1 MILWTSLLNV
11 LILLVAAMLL
21 GGIFERLKQ
30 HAVLGYLFAGALIGP
45 HVLDLMPN
53 HEAIASIAELGVAL
67 LLFMIGLEF
76 SWRRL
81 RSLGGIALGGGTLQ
95 VMATIVVS
103 MLVAVTLGLEVRE
116 ALVVSA
122 MVALSSTAIV
132 MRLLADRAAVDSVYG
147 RNVLGILL
155 LQDIAVVPLVLL
167 VTLLGSQGTALQFG
181 WAAVHALGAA
191 ILLVGALFLVLK
203 YILPLMFR
211 TREPGGNQ
219 DLPVLLSTV
228 TALGCAWGSHWLG
241 LSPILGAFVG
251 GVILAESPFANR
263 IRADIAPL
271 KTLFITLFFTSIG
284 MLANPLFVLSNWQA
298 VLAITVAILLGKTFV
313 ITFVTRLFRTPM
325 EHALATGICLAQI
338 GEFSFVLAEVS
349 RSTQLISAHLF
360 DLMISVTVVTLFIT
374 PFLVSFASK
383 VPGYLG
389 RIFPSRREEGIDTIH
404 KLSDCI
410 VIIGF
415 GPAGKTVT
423 QELLKEKHS
432 IVVIEM
438 NTATADEA
446 VSMGVRAVIGDATQL
461 SILRDIGVE
470 SAKAVV
476 ITVPDPVTAQH
487 IIAQIRL
494 IASNMPILVR
504 ARYNRHLSAL
514 IKEGA
519 TVAIDEETEVG
530 IQLAA
535 QLRKRLHIE

>member
-30 HAVLGYLFAGALIGP
+30 HAVLGYLLAGALIGP

-95 VMATIVVS
+95 VAATIVLS
-103 MLVAVTLGLEVRE
+103 MLACVILGLDVRE
-116 ALVVSA
+116 AIVVGA

-132 MRLLADRAAVDSVYG
+132 MRLLVDRAAVDSVYG

-181 WAAVHALGAA
+181 WAATHALGAA
-191 ILLVGALFLVLK
+191 ILLVAALFLILK

-228 TALGCAWGSHWLG
+228 TALGCAWGSHMLG

-298 VLAITVAILLGKTFV
+298 VLAITVAILLGKIFV
-313 ITFVTRLFRTPM
+313 ITFVTRLFRTPVV
-325 EHALATGICLAQI
+325 HALATGICLAQI

-349 RSTQLISAHLF
+349 RSTQLINAHLF

-374 PFLVSFASK
+374 PYLVSLASK

-389 RIFPSRREEGIDTIH
+389 RLFPLPQQPMR
-404 KLSDCI
+404 LYPW
-410 VIIGF
+410 VF
-415 GPAGKTVT
+415 
-423 QELLKEKHS
+423 ELLSVTRHS
-432 IVVIEM
+432 
-438 NTATADEA
+438 
-446 VSMGVRAVIGDATQL
+446 
-461 SILRDIGVE
+461 
-470 SAKAVV
+470 
-476 ITVPDPVTAQH
+476 
-487 IIAQIRL
+487 
-494 IASNMPILVR
+494 
-504 ARYNRHLSAL
+504 
-514 IKEGA
+514 
-519 TVAIDEETEVG
+519 
-530 IQLAA
+530 
-535 QLRKRLHIE
+535 